1 MLRRRRIVMVLIIA
15 AALFVERGG
24 GVNLIQWLPS
34 PTGAAVSK
42 ASS

>member
-24 GVNLIQWLPS
+24 DVNLIQ
-34 PTGAAVSK
+34 
-42 ASS
+42 